1 MKLCLKPW
9 IVLATLAL
17 GVINSVPAAAQPYPN
32 KPIRL
37 VVPFGP
43 GGVGDLTART
53 VSQKMG
59 EAMGQQFIIDN
70 RPSAGGVVAAEMVA
84 RAEPDGYTLMLLNN
98 ANAVSMA
105 MFKSLPYDTLKDYAM
120 VTTIAAFSAGVL
132 VAPESP
138 VKTTKELIA
147 QARAAGG
154 KFNSAT
160 IAIGTA
166 QHLAAELFKSM
177 AGLNHTNVP
186 FNNTGALI
194 AALRGGDVQVAFEF
208 LPPVLGQIRAGA
220 LRVVAVSGKTRF
232 GPLPNVPTLDESGL
246 PGYDV
251 ISWNGIGAP
260 AKTPRPIVDRLN
272 KEVHAAVSA
281 PAVKQRFADLGIEQN
296 LNTPEG
302 MRGFVTSEIA
312 KWNALIDKTKIP
324 RL

>member
-1 MKLCLKPW
+1 MKPSFSVLCC
-9 IVLATLAL
+9 LASILC
-17 GVINSVPAAAQPYPN
+17 GAAVAQPYPA
-32 KPIRL
+32 KPIRF

-43 GGVGDLTART
+43 GGVGDITART
-53 VSQKMG
+53 VAQKMG
-59 EAMGQQFIIDN
+59 ETMGQQFIIDN

-120 VTTIAAFSAGVL
+120 VGTIAAFSLGVL

-138 VKTTKELIA
+138 VKTTKELIGH
-147 QARAAGG
+147 ARTAGG
-154 KFNSAT
+154 KFNSGS
-160 IAIGTA
+160 IQIGSA
-166 QHLAAELFKSM
+166 QYLSAELFKSM
-177 AGLNHTNVP
+177 AGLNNTTIP

-194 AALRGGDVQVAFEF
+194 GALRGNEIQAAFEF

-220 LRVVAVSGKTRF
+220 LRAVAVSSKTRF
-232 GPLPNVPTLDESGL
+232 SLLPNVPTLDESGL

-260 AKTPRPIVDRLN
+260 AKTPRAIVDRLN
-272 KEVHAAVSA
+272 KELHAAANS
-281 PAVKQRFADLGIEQN
+281 PQVKQRFQELGIEQN
-296 LNTPEG
+296 LKTPED
-302 MRGFVTSEIA
+302 MRTFVASEIA
-312 KWNALIDKTKIP
+312 KWNALIGKARIP